1 MCIRTAFVRD
11 HVHWLIKRSSIQHY
25 KAAYR
30 WVQTY
35 IEQRRYRERGNWD
48 RSFYFSF
55 RPTEPIRHG
64 HVDPLSLFVA
74 YTQLELDKHIP
85 PRLHYSMGILSGPN
99 STQVT
104 NSFLFLSSSSF
115 YFLIVCRNDLH
126 FHSGPLFFLSFS
138 PGGLLENSRLACC
151 LLNIRATVE
160 RKRRLG
166 GFFFFKEKTNMD
178 QTSVSFF
185 FLFRRDQRKRWI
197 YTSKR

>member
-1 MCIRTAFVRD
+1 VCIRTAFVRD

-85 PRLHYSMGILSGPN
+85 PRLHSMGILWG
-99 STQVT
+99 
-104 NSFLFLSSSSF
+104 F
-115 YFLIVCRNDLH
+115 YQGRIRH
-126 FHSGPLFFLSFS
+126 K
-138 PGGLLENSRLACC
+138 SR
-151 LLNIRATVE
+151 IR
-160 RKRRLG
+160 
-166 GFFFFKEKTNMD
+166 FFFFLLLLFIFLLCVAMIYIFTPGLFSFYPFPRVDFWKTH
-178 QTSVSFF
+178 VSRVAF
-185 FLFRRDQRKRWI
+185 WI
-197 YTSKR
+197 SGQQ

>member
-1 MCIRTAFVRD
+1 M
-11 HVHWLIKRSSIQHY
+11 
-25 KAAYR
+25 
-30 WVQTY
+30 QTY

-185 FLFRRDQRKRWI
+185 FSVSSRSTQETDLHIKAIKRRKKKLGAIDRFTFLTLAQR
-197 YTSKR
+197 SAP